1 MYALSH
7 GPAITFGFKVL
18 GFWYF
23 KFLISYERIS
33 NRIRIQIFAIFI
45 LALEKSSYC
54 STSSLIIVYSKQ
66 KVMRAKIE
74 YVRHIPWHTCT
85 LFIL

>member
-7 GPAITFGFKVL
+7 GPAEPLVL

-23 KFLISYERIS
+23 KFLISHEQIL
-33 NRIRIQIFAIFI
+33 NQIIQIFAIFI
-45 LALEKSSYC
+45 C
-54 STSSLIIVYSKQ
+54 TTSSLLIVYSKQ

-74 YVRHIPWHTCT
+74 YVRHTPWHTCT
-85 LFIL
+85 LFILQ